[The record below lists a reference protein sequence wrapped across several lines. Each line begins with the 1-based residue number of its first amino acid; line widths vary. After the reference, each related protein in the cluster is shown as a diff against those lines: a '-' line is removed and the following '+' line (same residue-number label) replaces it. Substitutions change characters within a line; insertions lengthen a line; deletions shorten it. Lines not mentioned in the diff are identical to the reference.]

1 MCLVISIIFTVLAYT
16 FFEDGNMQ
24 GFYINISIALFFIL
38 LMLRNILKTK
48 KDRKFQ
54 YLLFKHSI
62 M

>member
-1 MCLVISIIFTVLAYT
+1 MCLVISTIFIVLAYT

-48 KDRKFQ
+48 KDRK
-54 YLLFKHSI
+54 S
-62 M
+62 

>member
-1 MCLVISIIFTVLAYT
+1 MCLIISIIFSFLAYT

-48 KDRKFQ
+48 KDRNSKWKKN
-54 YLLFKHSI
+54 LD
-62 M
+62 

>member
-1 MCLVISIIFTVLAYT
+1 MCLIISIIFSALAYT

-48 KDRKFQ
+48 KDRNN
-54 YLLFKHSI
+54 
-62 M
+62 